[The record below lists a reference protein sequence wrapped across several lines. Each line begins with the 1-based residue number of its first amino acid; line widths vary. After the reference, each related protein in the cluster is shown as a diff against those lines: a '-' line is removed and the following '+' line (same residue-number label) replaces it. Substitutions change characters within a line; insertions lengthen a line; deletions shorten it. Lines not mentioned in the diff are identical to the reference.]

1 MDEKELAQFNRH
13 DFVIIS
19 KAGRERICTELLP
32 NYSAAIATIVRDV
45 FSNKYGDAGIPGIVR
60 RAKVANEL
68 SIPLGFVPLER
79 LEERRLRIGTFAN
92 FAEVMNIVT
101 LYKLLQMP
109 FECRNNCLQA
119 ASQIAIMAQGIN
131 QAIGILGSAGLEIFT
146 GCHYTNGDSDIDL
159 VIQGCDYKTIVE
171 IYNQLKGIGRKYNMP
186 IDLEIALNN
195 GYGVK
200 AAELFMDT
208 KTLLGKSLDNVI
220 LLERKTVLQALT
232 KKERYYNGN

>member
-1 MDEKELAQFNRH
+1 MDKKELAQVNRH

-19 KAGRERICTELLP
+19 KAGRERICAEVLP
-32 NYSAAIATIVRDV
+32 NYSAAIANIVRDA

-60 RAKVANEL
+60 RAKVVNEL
-68 SIPLGFVPLER
+68 PIPLGFVPLER
-79 LEERRLRIGTFAN
+79 LEGRRLRIGTFADVS
-92 FAEVMNIVT
+92 EVMNVIT
-101 LYKLLQMP
+101 PYKLLQRP

-119 ASQIAIMAQGIN
+119 ASQIAIMAQDIN
-131 QAIGILGSAGLEIFT
+131 QPIGILGSAGLEIFT
-146 GCHYTNGDSDIDL
+146 GCHYTNGDSDLDL
-159 VIQGCDYKTIVE
+159 VIQGCDYKAIVE
-171 IYNQLKGIGRKYNMP
+171 IYNQLKDIGRKYNIP

-220 LLERKTVLQALT
+220 LLERKAVLQALT